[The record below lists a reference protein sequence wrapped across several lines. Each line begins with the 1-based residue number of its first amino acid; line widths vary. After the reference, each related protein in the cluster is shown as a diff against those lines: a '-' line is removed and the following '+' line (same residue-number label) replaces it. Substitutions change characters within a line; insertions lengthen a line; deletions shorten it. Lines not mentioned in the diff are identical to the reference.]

1 MNRPSDVP
9 DPQLT
14 LARVVRAW
22 RKGENVHVPA
32 ELLECA
38 SPGLRL
44 ALAGLAQRHRYR
56 PDDSAGRPQATRD

>member
-1 MNRPSDVP
+1 MSRSSDVP

-22 RKGENVHVPA
+22 RNGQNADVPA
-32 ELLECA
+32 ELMRSA

-44 ALAGLAQRHRYR
+44 VLAHLSQRQPYK
-56 PDDSAGRPQATRD
+56 PQDPRASSD

>member
-1 MNRPSDVP
+1 MSRSSDVP

-22 RKGENVHVPA
+22 RNGQNADVPA
-32 ELLECA
+32 ELMRSA

-44 ALAGLAQRHRYR
+44 VLARLSQRQPYQQQNSR
-56 PDDSAGRPQATRD
+56 DSRD